1 MNSKYR
7 TYFEIVLNSNKPES
21 FRSQLKQIH
30 DAIYPT
36 PCKFHSFYNKF
47 KIYKAAKAK
56 LKLTDMGQAP
66 TSNAFSS
73 LLSTLKPDPNPL
85 SLPASR
91 ESVYSAFKLPKTAN
105 DILLLSDI
113 HVPYHNIEA
122 LTLALKYGMEHQVNT
137 IILNGDLIDF
147 YAISRFE
154 KDPRKRDLAHEVNTC
169 REFLT
174 TLRKLFP
181 TQEIYFKCGNHDVRF
196 EHYIMRQAPDLL
208 GLGEYNLQTLLQL
221 EQHRIT
227 FIPDKQIIHAG
238 QLTILHVLS

>member
-1 MNSKYR
+1 MNTKYR
-7 TYFEIVLNSNKPES
+7 SYYEIVLQSQSGISYREQLSRIHKTLDATCS
-21 FRSQLKQIH
+21 FE
-30 DAIYPT
+30 A
-36 PCKFHSFYNKF
+36 FYVGF
-47 KIYKAAKAK
+47 KRYKKAKAK
-56 LKLTDMGQAP
+56 LKIQEVKP
-66 TSNAFSS
+66 TKASTTNAFSS

-85 SLPASR
+85 RLPASR

-174 TLRKLFP
+174 TLRK
-181 TQEIYFKCGNHDVRF
+181 
-196 EHYIMRQAPDLL
+196 
-208 GLGEYNLQTLLQL
+208 
-221 EQHRIT
+221 
-227 FIPDKQIIHAG
+227 
-238 QLTILHVLS
+238 